1 MPQLDSLRAFSV
13 FAVIYCHYVPADYW
27 PFGVNLAPLGVRC
40 FFVLSG
46 FLITSILLR
55 DFTATP
61 SFKAVYPA
69 FIARRALRLYP
80 ILLVVLLVTALLD
93 VPRTRETLVWNMLY
107 LTNFYMATLQT
118 WPEAIGHLWSLA
130 VEEQFYLFWPLV
142 LFAVPRRYLPP
153 IIVALVLI
161 APLFR
166 LLWRVFDLSFVGA
179 EVLTPTAFDAL
190 GLGALLALYRH
201 DRVLIGTI
209 GAAGAVGWLL
219 TTALWTYGILP
230 GQWGTLMY
238 FVSQTAAAMVFVWV
252 VQRLADGVPGIAG
265 KIIGFPVFVY
275 LGTISYGIYILHQ
288 FSPYL
293 LGRVPISLPVG
304 QYYAVCVIIT
314 VGLAA
319 LSWHLLE
326 LPIMRAG
333 RRWLRKERGGRAP
346 VSVQTER
353 AAIR

>member
-27 PFGVNLAPLGVRC
+27 PFGINLAPLGVRC

-55 DFTATP
+55 DFADTP
-61 SFKAVYPA
+61 SFKAVYPI

-80 ILLVVLLVTALLD
+80 ILLVVLLVTAYLD
-93 VPRTRETLVWNMLY
+93 VPRTRETLFWNMFY
-107 LTNFYMATLQT
+107 LTNVYMAMQPS

-130 VEEQFYLFWPLV
+130 VEEQFYLLWPLV

-153 IIVALVLI
+153 IIVAMVI
-161 APLFR
+161 SAIIFR
-166 LLWRVFDLSFVGA
+166 MLWRLFDLGFIGA

-190 GLGALLALYRH
+190 GLGALLALFRNN
-201 DRVLIGTI
+201 RSLVAAI
-209 GAAGAVGWLL
+209 GAAGAVLWLV
-219 TTALWTYGILP
+219 TTVLFRAGTLP

-238 FVSQTAAAMVFVWV
+238 FVNQTAAAMVFMWA
-252 VQRLADGVPGIAG
+252 VQRLADGAPGIAG
-265 KIIGFPVFVY
+265 KIIGFPLFVY

-293 LGRVPISLPVG
+293 LGLVPISLPIG
-304 QYYAVCVIIT
+304 QYYAVSAIMT
-314 VGLAA
+314 VSLAA
-319 LSWHLLE
+319 LSWHFLE

-333 RRWLRKERGGRAP
+333 RRWLRKQWGHRVP
-346 VSVQTER
+346 ISVQAER